1 MSQQLSSALLRTC
14 ARQQL
19 PTTVTRSAAIAAG
32 QQRGVANAGAKFESP
47 FASAEDPTATLKVPS
62 FKKYMSKSSPTTNK
76 VFSYFVAGTMGLGSA
91 VGAKATVQGASTLFF
106 LFVYLFFLIP
116 SNDGITTAS
125 NGYLGAVWCVSVM
138 PRLTIYRDYRL
149 PRQHVRFCRCPGPGQ
164 GRNCSRLH
172 SRGQERASP
181 TTQQVLT
188 TTNSSNRSSSNG
200 VASPSSSVTVP
211 ATRLRKPTTLTG
223 RLSGILSP
231 MRIVSRSPSG

>member
-106 LFVYLFFLIP
+106 LFVYLFFSIP

-138 PRLTIYRDYRL
+138 PRLTYTAITDFLVNMSASADVLAQAKVEIALGSIPEGKNVRL
-149 PRQHVRFCRCPGPGQ
+149 LQLSKYLQPLTHQTGHHQ
-164 GRNCSRLH
+164 MAWQARLH
-172 SRGQERASP
+172 PSP
-181 TTQQVLT
+181 YQ
-188 TTNSSNRSSSNG
+188 R
-200 VASPSSSVTVP
+200 
-211 ATRLRKPTTLTG
+211 RD
-223 RLSGILSP
+223 
-231 MRIVSRSPSG
+231 